1 MSENKNGAGFYTGL
15 FLGSIAGLTMG
26 ILFAPKSGE
35 ETRSIISD
43 KTSDWKEKDGRGGCN
58 VDQDEWSAAE
68 PLHVFILPWG
78 RLQNLWRRP
87 QSWERLEH

>member
-43 KTSDWKEKDGRGGCN
+43 KTSDWKEKAEELSEATKERIISATNEGRKVAGEMR
-58 VDQDEWSAAE
+58 DEDY
-68 PLHVFILPWG
+68 
-78 RLQNLWRRP
+78 
-87 QSWERLEH
+87 LEDI

>member
-1 MSENKNGAGFYTGL
+1 MSDNKNGAGFYTGL

-43 KTSDWKEKDGRGGCN
+43 KTSDWKEKAEELSEAAKDRIITAANEGKKVAGEMREE
-58 VDQDEWSAAE
+58 DYSDE
-68 PLHVFILPWG
+68 F
-78 RLQNLWRRP
+78 N
-87 QSWERLEH
+87 

>member
-26 ILFAPKSGE
+26 VLFAPKSGE

-43 KTSDWKEKDGRGGCN
+43 KTSDWKEKAEELSEAAKERIITATHEGRKVAGEMRDEDYL
-58 VDQDEWSAAE
+58 VD
-68 PLHVFILPWG
+68 I
-78 RLQNLWRRP
+78 
-87 QSWERLEH
+87 